1 MVEEKR
7 NPERRKPKFLR
18 KDWHKMIKLGSK
30 SKSKRKWRASKGRQG
45 KIRLERRGHQSKPK
59 IGWGSKKNRQVI
71 IRVENIQGI
80 ENIKLKEVKG
90 ITIGNVGLK
99 KRKEII
105 AKANEKKIKILNK
118 YKGEKDAAK

>member
-1 MVEEKR
+1 MTAE
-7 NPERRKPKFLR
+7 NKPKFIR

-59 IGWGSKKNRQVI
+59 IGWGSQKVGLPA
-71 IRVENIQGI
+71 IRVENIKDI
-80 ENIKLKEVKG
+80 ESIKSKEIKG
-90 ITIGNVGLK
+90 IIVGKVGLK

-105 AKANEKKIKILNK
+105 AKANEKKIIILNK
-118 YKGEKDAAK
+118 YLGEKNAAK

>member
-1 MVEEKR
+1 MINKK
-7 NPERRKPKFLR
+7 KPKFIR

-59 IGWGSKKNRQVI
+59 IGWGSEKVNQGIV
-71 IRVENIQGI
+71 RVENIKDI
-80 ENIKLKEVKG
+80 ENIKLKEIKG
-90 ITIGNVGLK
+90 IIIGKVGLK

-118 YKGEKDAAK
+118 YKGEKNATK